1 MLNSKNDVQQITSIH
16 KATNIASV
24 SLNVA
29 NLENQINFYQKVLGM
44 HLHWKDEH
52 QASLGNG
59 ENELLHL
66 TQHSDYKRY
75 RGTTGLYHFA
85 VLFPN
90 QAEFARAVARLYQ
103 LQVPNAPTDHIQT
116 KATYFDDPE
125 GNGIELYA
133 ESPEDG
139 HWVMT
144 DQNYVAYRTDGSLSN
159 GREPMDLDR
168 LFSHLKK
175 AEELNVPVSQK
186 TRIGHVHLYMSHVQ
200 PALDFYHGILGFDI
214 MGRSSNYKMAFV
226 SAGGYHHHIGLN
238 AWQGEGA
245 PFAPADALGLKYFTV
260 NLPNQAALSEV
271 VSRVENAQIP
281 FEKTED
287 DILLYEPSQNGVLLR
302 SL

>member
-1 MLNSKNDVQQITSIH
+1 MLTTKEKTQQEFSIN

-29 NLENQINFYQKVLGM
+29 NLENQINYYQQVLGL
-44 HLHWKDEH
+44 HLHWKDGN

-59 ENELLHL
+59 QDELFRFYEKP
-66 TQHSDYKRY
+66 DYKRY

-125 GNGIELYA
+125 GNGIELYT

-159 GREPMDLDR
+159 GREPMDLER

-175 AEELNVPVSQK
+175 GQDISVPVSQETK
-186 TRIGHVHLYMSHVQ
+186 IGHVHLYTSNVG
-200 PALDFYHGILGFDI
+200 PAVDFYHGILGFDI

-245 PFAPADALGLKYFTV
+245 PFAPSDALGLKYFTV

-271 VSRVENAQIP
+271 ISRVENAEIP
-281 FEKTED
+281 FEKVD
-287 DILLYEPSQNGVLLR
+287 DGVLLYDPSQNGVLLK